1 MRVGG
6 CSPTGLSPRSRAQ
19 PRRVEP
25 SRAPLRCAPLPGD
38 AQRPHR
44 LTLLPA
50 AMAALTPGRPAG
62 VPAGLRAA
70 AWLLACAA
78 LCRGRAAACPPLC
91 ACSGTTVDCHGSAL
105 RAVPRSI
112 PRGTERL

>member
-1 MRVGG
+1 MCADGALA
-6 CSPTGLSPRSRAQ
+6 PQ
-19 PRRVEP
+19 P
-25 SRAPLRCAPLPGD
+25 SRAASSPAPLRSAPLPGD
-38 AQRPHR
+38 AQRPQP
-44 LTLLPA
+44 LTPLPA
-50 AMAALTPGRPAG
+50 AMAAPTPGGPAG

>member
-1 MRVGG
+1 MCADGALA
-6 CSPTGLSPRSRAQ
+6 PQ
-19 PRRVEP
+19 P
-25 SRAPLRCAPLPGD
+25 SRAASSRAEPRSAPLPGD
-38 AQRPHR
+38 ARRPHR

-50 AMAALTPGRPAG
+50 AMAAPTPGRPAG